1 MGCHSEHEGGKEGH
15 DEQPKKKKKTH
26 KILKNKNKHRKEIR
40 YWELTVM
47 LVVKVI
53 LKRMN

>member
-15 DEQPKKKKKTH
+15 DEQPKKKKTH